1 MHIGCMCS
9 TALIFLKK
17 MSLAEPL
24 WYINKNG
31 FINNLHLK
39 STFYVLT
46 QQREFFLLQPIHSS
60 FLLLP
65 LKFLSGVLW
74 NGNFYTAVTRHSCM
88 LLRAT
93 SKMLCTLFLKYKQS
107 AWHHGKKKPKH
118 TFFRLQLF
126 FSPVCTVRLYRQC
139 DLQAMRTLWSV
150 QQTGVGRLAAAGK
163 AAPLPHLYTSALP
176 LMTITHSSKASRCTK
191 AKLPQSPVQHPHSQ
205 GWKLPKISLN
215 ENHSLMAMQSV
226 RPYTTCCNY

>member
-1 MHIGCMCS
+1 MYSHNKGNFFCS
-9 TALIFLKK
+9 SPFTHPFYCC
-17 MSLAEPL
+17 L
-24 WYINKNG
+24 WNS
-31 FINNLHLK
+31 F
-39 STFYVLT
+39 
-46 QQREFFLLQPIHSS
+46 QESS
-60 FLLLP
+60 GMEISILLLP
-65 LKFLSGVLW
+65 GIP
-74 NGNFYTAVTRHSCM
+74 ACCCM
-88 LLRAT
+88 LPPKCYAPFSLNTNWKCLAPR
-93 SKMLCTLFLKYKQS
+93 
-107 AWHHGKKKPKH
+107 KKKSKH

-163 AAPLPHLYTSALP
+163 AAPLPDLDTSPLHLMA
-176 LMTITHSSKASRCTK
+176 ITHSSKASRCTK

>member
-1 MHIGCMCS
+1 
-9 TALIFLKK
+9 

-93 SKMLCTLFLKYKQS
+93 SKMLCTLFLKYKLKVL
-107 AWHHGKKKPKH
+107 GTMEKKSPN
-118 TFFRLQLF
+118 TPFLD
-126 FSPVCTVRLYRQC
+126 FSY
-139 DLQAMRTLWSV
+139 SF
-150 QQTGVGRLAAAGK
+150 
-163 AAPLPHLYTSALP
+163 HLSALSGFTGSVICKP
-176 LMTITHSSKASRCTK
+176 WGRCGLCSRQVWAGWQLQGKQHHCPTSTHLPCPWWQLLTVARQADAPKQSYHS
-191 AKLPQSPVQHPHSQ
+191 PQSNILIHRV
-205 GWKLPKISLN
+205 GNFPKYHWMKII
-215 ENHSLMAMQSV
+215 
-226 RPYTTCCNY
+226 P